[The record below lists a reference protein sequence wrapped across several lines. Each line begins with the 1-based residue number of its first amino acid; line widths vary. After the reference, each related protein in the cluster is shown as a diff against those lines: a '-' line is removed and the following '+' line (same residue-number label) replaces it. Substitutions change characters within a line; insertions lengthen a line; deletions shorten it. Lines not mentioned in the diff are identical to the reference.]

1 MLPSEGLYATY
12 HLSLGT
18 RNNHWPFVGSS
29 SPCCVSGWN
38 AVIAMSHTK
47 GVARFVATGIPRCF
61 GFRNKKRPRICLKKT
76 FQSCFGDIIKKPIA
90 FMGLVDLPSSMSFKH
105 FSLGKSW
112 MINAKNV
119 SYYLCFSMVL
129 IEIAVGILR
138 ESTWENIHRKNRQGP
153 PPFLPQ
159 NGIRGKP
166 TLPPCLFLGPYFFQ
180 GLEGGWHCGG
190 RGYP

>member
-1 MLPSEGLYATY
+1 MLPTTFHWEPE
-12 HLSLGT
+12 
-18 RNNHWPFVGSS
+18 NNHWPFVGSS

-129 IEIAVGILR
+129 IEIAVGIFR
-138 ESTWENIHRKNRQGP
+138 ESTWEKIHRKNRQGP
-153 PPFLPQ
+153 PPFLQ
-159 NGIRGKP
+159 KNWDKGEAY
-166 TLPPCLFLGPYFFQ
+166 PPSVSFFRALFLSGV
-180 GLEGGWHCGG
+180 GG
-190 RGYP
+190 RVALRETRIPLTSH